1 MSESNLSS
9 RLPPGQQ
16 LVAPGKFPFVGEK
29 SPAERDDPWTVTV
42 AGCVEREQTWSLAQL
57 RELPQVERT
66 IDIHCVTRWTK
77 LDARFRGVRLV
88 DLLNLVRPTSAAKFV
103 SLVARSPRAHST
115 SLALATALELD
126 ALIALEYDGAP
137 LATNHGGPVRVVVP
151 ERYFYKSLKWL
162 ERIELLPVDRLGYW
176 EANAGYHNEANPWR
190 EQRFLAAK
198 LTRQQ
203 MQQVL
208 AARDFSDRD
217 LLGIDA
223 RGHDLAGLQARNA
236 LLRNARFDDARLN
249 GACFAGANLSGAHV
263 RRADLRG
270 ADFRE
275 GNLEGTDFVGADLRG
290 VDFRGASLIA
300 ATFVDGDTA
309 AIVDET
315 TLFDQEIEEQLMP
328 EQLAFVSA
336 KRAAR

>member
-1 MSESNLSS
+1 MSALNRSS

-42 AGCVEREQTWSLAQL
+42 AGCVEHEQTWSLDQL
-57 RELPQVERT
+57 SELPQVERT

-77 LDARFRGVRLV
+77 LDARFRGVRLSE
-88 DLLNLVRPTSAAKFV
+88 LLNVVQPTSAAKFV

-115 SLALATALELD
+115 SLALATVLELD

-137 LATNHGGPVRVVVP
+137 LATDHGGPVRVIVP

-162 ERIELLPVDRLGYW
+162 ERIELLSVDRLGYW
-176 EANAGYHNEANPWR
+176 EANAGYHNEADPWR

-208 AARDFSDRD
+208 ATRDFSGLD

-223 RGHDLAGLQARNA
+223 RGHDLAGLQARSA
-236 LLRNARFDDARLN
+236 LLRNAWFDNVNLN

-263 RRADLRG
+263 RCADLRG
-270 ADFRE
+270 ANFRD
-275 GNLEGTDFVGADLRG
+275 GNLEGTDFAGADLRG
-290 VDFRGASLIA
+290 TDFRGASLIA
-300 ATFVDGDTA
+300 ATFVDGDTR
-309 AIVDET
+309 AIIDTT
-315 TLFDQEIEEQLMP
+315 TLFDREIEEQLMP
-328 EQLAFVSA
+328 EQLAFV
-336 KRAAR
+336 KKQRDVR